1 MIRVS
6 SAVAACLLLT
16 ACKGGGEAPTGQ
28 VAATVGGQ
36 EITTAQLNLELGG
49 TAGGTPAEQKAR
61 RQAALQNIVDRTILA
76 QAARDQKLDDTPT
89 YAMLRDRAE
98 QGVLI
103 DLLARGGGAAPKV
116 GDEEVAAFVD
126 ANPDRFAERKLYL
139 VNQINVPS
147 NDPALVR
154 ALVPVTSLDQAR
166 QLLRGRNLP
175 FGETVGVVDTLEVAP
190 EAARQLTQL
199 KPGTVFLT
207 PDPAVVHVNQLRE
220 VQPQPITGDT
230 ANRAARS
237 ILEAQRGQ
245 GLGGKRIESILS
257 AERPKVRYNDEFRP
271 QPAPGAAPAKPKG

>member
-49 TAGGTPAEQKAR
+49 AAGGTPAEQKAR

-116 GDEEVAAFVD
+116 GDEEVAAFID

-175 FGETVGVVDTLEVAP
+175 FGETVGVVDTLDIAP

-230 ANRAARS
+230 AIRAARS

-245 GLGGKRIESILS
+245 GLGGKRIESILA

-271 QPAPGAAPAKPKG
+271 RPAPGAAPAKPKG